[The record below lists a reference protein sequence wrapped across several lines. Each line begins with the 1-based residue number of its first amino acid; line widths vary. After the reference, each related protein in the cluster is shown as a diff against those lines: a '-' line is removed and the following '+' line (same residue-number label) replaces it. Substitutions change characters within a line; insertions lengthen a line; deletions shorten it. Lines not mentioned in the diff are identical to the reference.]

1 MGESCHSFIQGD
13 NAGLGV
19 GTDDQVTFPVAHLAA
34 FASWKLAPGFKVA
47 TLVVPGGREVR
58 SIGIREFRDQATQL
72 MASGETLIVE
82 RHGEPIGFFVPIVA
96 VDREAGADALG
107 LGWDGPSIR

>member
-1 MGESCHSFIQGD
+1 M
-13 NAGLGV
+13 
-19 GTDDQVTFPVAHLAA
+19 
-34 FASWKLAPGFKVA
+34 
-47 TLVVPGGREVR
+47 R

-96 VDREAGADALG
+96 VDRKAGDTALG
-107 LGWDGPSIR
+107 RLGRVVDQVLEKTQLTEDQLVKELATKRRR

>member
-1 MGESCHSFIQGD
+1 M
-13 NAGLGV
+13 
-19 GTDDQVTFPVAHLAA
+19 
-34 FASWKLAPGFKVA
+34 
-47 TLVVPGGREVR
+47 R

-96 VDREAGADALG
+96 IDRPAGEAALG
-107 LGWDGPSIR
+107 RLGRIVDEVLERTQLTEDQLVKELGTKRRDR

>member
-1 MGESCHSFIQGD
+1 M
-13 NAGLGV
+13 
-19 GTDDQVTFPVAHLAA
+19 
-34 FASWKLAPGFKVA
+34 
-47 TLVVPGGREVR
+47 R

-96 VDREAGADALG
+96 VDRENGAAALG
-107 LGWDGPSIR
+107 RLAQAVDRVLEETGITEDQLVKELAPKRRR

>member
-1 MGESCHSFIQGD
+1 M
-13 NAGLGV
+13 
-19 GTDDQVTFPVAHLAA
+19 
-34 FASWKLAPGFKVA
+34 
-47 TLVVPGGREVR
+47 R

-96 VDREAGADALG
+96 VDREAGDAALG
-107 LGWDGPSIR
+107 RLGRAVDRVLEETGITEDQLVKELAPKRRR

>member
-1 MGESCHSFIQGD
+1 
-13 NAGLGV
+13 
-19 GTDDQVTFPVAHLAA
+19 
-34 FASWKLAPGFKVA
+34 
-47 TLVVPGGREVR
+47 VR

-96 VDREAGADALG
+96 VDRKAGDAALG
-107 LGWDGPSIR
+107 RLGRVVDDVLEKTHLTEDQLVKELAPKRRR